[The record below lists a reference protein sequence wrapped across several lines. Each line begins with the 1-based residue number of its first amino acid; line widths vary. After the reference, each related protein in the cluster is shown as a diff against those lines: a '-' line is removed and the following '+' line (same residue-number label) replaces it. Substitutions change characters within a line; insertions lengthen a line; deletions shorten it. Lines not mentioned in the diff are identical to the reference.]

1 MQTSFS
7 LTVRG
12 KTLRGIA
19 HLPEQEHC
27 PCLVLCHGLTGC
39 AHERTLMAIAKSW
52 KRTASPASAMTAS
65 AAVKATVCPKK
76 RPLLPKRKI
85 RLP

>member
-7 LTVRG
+7 QTVRG

-19 HLPEQEHC
+19 HLPEKENC

-39 AHERTLMAIAKSW
+39 AHERPLMAIAKELEKNGVVCLRHDCIGSGESE
-52 KRTASPASAMTAS
+52 RGGTG
-65 AAVKATVCPKK
+65 AAESGIF
-76 RPLLPKRKI
+76 LLS
-85 RLP
+85 

>member
-39 AHERTLMAIAKSW
+39 AHERTLMAIAKE
-52 KRTASPASAMTAS
+52 
-65 AAVKATVCPKK
+65 
-76 RPLLPKRKI
+76 L
-85 RLP
+85 